1 MKDETAE
8 EKNSNSMFLCKPQNH
23 NIDKK
28 NHIRISTV
36 WYIYIKLKIMPTL
49 FKYGNDERQD
59 SGEGLPGVE
68 NVTTKAS
75 GSLLDLS
82 HVCHGL
88 TQVMSTWEQTYY
100 CSYTYIYMCI
110 YMASI

>member
-1 MKDETAE
+1 
-8 EKNSNSMFLCKPQNH
+8 
-23 NIDKK
+23 
-28 NHIRISTV
+28 
-36 WYIYIKLKIMPTL
+36 MPTL

-88 TQVMSTWEQTYY
+88 TQVMST
-100 CSYTYIYMCI
+100 
-110 YMASI
+110 